1 MTGNRQ
7 KWQDVTLIAQA
18 ESLKV
23 ARERF
28 FKKFGFKIDSK
39 EVDAEIME
47 AFEVA
52 ENRWLDGE
60 DQDDTVAIPIELIFA
75 LTLREGFARGKGR
88 RRKSNVKKRKLILAI
103 GTAEKLRAENVAA
116 GMGKGEAR
124 ERAIQETAEREGVD
138 ASILR
143 DQMGRSRK

>member
-1 MTGNRQ
+1 MTGAPQ
-7 KWQDVTLIAQA
+7 KWQEVSFIEQA

-23 ARERF
+23 GRERF

-39 EVDAEIME
+39 EVDAKIRE
-47 AFEVA
+47 AFDVA

-60 DQDDTVAIPIELIFA
+60 DQDDTVAIPIELILA

-88 RRKSNVKKRKLILAI
+88 RRKSNWKNRELILAM
-103 GTAEKLRAENVAA
+103 GTAKKLLMQNIAEKMR
-116 GMGKGEAR
+116 KGEAR
-124 ERAIQETAEREGVD
+124 DRAIRHAAELHKVD